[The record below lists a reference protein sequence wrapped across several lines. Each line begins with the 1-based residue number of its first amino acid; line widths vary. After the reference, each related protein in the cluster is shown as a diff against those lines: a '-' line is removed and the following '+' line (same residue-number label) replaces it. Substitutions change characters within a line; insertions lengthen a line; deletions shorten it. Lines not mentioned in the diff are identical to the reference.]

1 MRHGRYFGGEYEH
14 FDVREEV
21 ALFVFGEKKKF
32 LEEVIV
38 STAMLRWNVLSSD
51 SETVRC
57 GHLTCIFCFGMSDFS
72 LPRTIYIYSLHSTVL
87 SFFYTFPPSPLN
99 A

>member
-38 STAMLRWNVLSSD
+38 STVMLRWNVLSSD

-57 GHLTCIFCFGMSDFS
+57 HAIFVSVCLIFHYRE
-72 LPRTIYIYSLHSTVL
+72 LYIYIVYIVLYSH
-87 SFFYTFPPSPLN
+87 FFCTFPPSPLN